1 MKNQDRTLL
10 IGSIALNVALLIAVA
25 FLASRPGP
33 SPEATQVAQVNTP
46 TSAVTPTS
54 APSPSSA
61 PSPTAVI
68 VTVVVSATPAPTARP
83 TETPAPTATAAAT
96 AVPSAAPTETPTET
110 PTKTPT
116 AVPTETPIA
125 LTGPNWLR
133 YANQFRLQAG
143 LPPVTENADWSEGSA
158 NHSLYMVLNSDTSHS
173 ESKNQIGYTES
184 GAAAGQNGNIAVSGS
199 AGVGYTWPLDYW
211 MSASFHAL
219 PLLDPELQMVG
230 YGDFRDASSSF
241 GMAATMDVKR
251 GIRGLPADIQFPITF
266 PKDGGQTWVTTFNLP
281 EFPNSIASCPGFSQ
295 PTGAPIILQIGSG
308 DRVPRVTSTE
318 LKRGD
323 TPVPHCS
330 FSETTYTN
338 PNSYW
343 QGVGRLILDVRDA
356 IVIVPRSPLVV
367 GQKYT
372 VTVNTNG
379 QVITWQFD
387 VVAGPPTNGS

>member
-1 MKNQDRTLL
+1 M
-10 IGSIALNVALLIAVA
+10 
-25 FLASRPGP
+25 
-33 SPEATQVAQVNTP
+33 
-46 TSAVTPTS
+46 
-54 APSPSSA
+54 
-61 PSPTAVI
+61 
-68 VTVVVSATPAPTARP
+68 
-83 TETPAPTATAAAT
+83 
-96 AVPSAAPTETPTET
+96 PSAAPTETPTET

>member
-1 MKNQDRTLL
+1 
-10 IGSIALNVALLIAVA
+10 
-25 FLASRPGP
+25 
-33 SPEATQVAQVNTP
+33 
-46 TSAVTPTS
+46 
-54 APSPSSA
+54 
-61 PSPTAVI
+61 
-68 VTVVVSATPAPTARP
+68 
-83 TETPAPTATAAAT
+83 
-96 AVPSAAPTETPTET
+96 
-110 PTKTPT
+110 
-116 AVPTETPIA
+116 
-125 LTGPNWLR
+125 
-133 YANQFRLQAG
+133 
-143 LPPVTENADWSEGSA
+143 
-158 NHSLYMVLNSDTSHS
+158 
-173 ESKNQIGYTES
+173 
-184 GAAAGQNGNIAVSGS
+184 
-199 AGVGYTWPLDYW
+199 

>member
-1 MKNQDRTLL
+1 MKNQDRALL
-10 IGSIALNVALLIAVA
+10 IGSIALNVVLLIAVA
-25 FLASRPGP
+25 FLALRPGP

-46 TSAVTPTS
+46 TSAATPTSASSPTS
-54 APSPSSA
+54 APSA
-61 PSPTAVI
+61 TAVI
-68 VTVVVSATPAPTARP
+68 VTVVVSATPDPTARP
-83 TETPAPTATAAAT
+83 TETPAPTATEAAT
-96 AVPSAAPTETPTET
+96 AVPTAAPTAAPTETPTE
-110 PTKTPT
+110 TPT

-143 LPPVTENADWSEGSA
+143 LPPVTENAAWSEGSA
-158 NHSLYMVLNSDTSHS
+158 NHSLYMVLNSDASHN

-199 AGVGYTWPLDYW
+199 AGVGYTWPIDYW

-308 DRVPRVTSTE
+308 DQVPRVTSTE

-367 GQKYT
+367 GQTYT

-379 QVITWQFD
+379 QAITWQFD
-387 VVAGPPTNGS
+387 VIAGPPTNGS